1 MKRRGVKFERSKK
14 INGKDLIN
22 IGLFLA
28 IDFVIV
34 FAVAMMG
41 YIPVM
46 IPMLCVL
53 CPLFGAIPYMLFL
66 TKVKKFGMITIF
78 GILCGLLNMVTGMGI
93 YPFIAGFI
101 CGGLADVLY
110 TLVGKCSSKKMA
122 VLSSG
127 VMFLILWANE
137 LPLFI
142 NIESYFANKTN
153 FGTDYVNTMAQIYQS
168 WFCPILFV
176 AAFVCGILGALIGLA
191 CCKNILQKPELFNF
205 FYYQC

>member
-1 MKRRGVKFERSKK
+1 MKNSKK
-14 INGKDLIN
+14 LNGKDLIN
-22 IGLFLA
+22 IGIFLA

-34 FAVAMMG
+34 FAVSITG
-41 YIPVM
+41 FIPIMV
-46 IPMLCVL
+46 PMLAVL
-53 CPLFGAIPYMLFL
+53 CPLIGAIPYMLFL

-153 FGTDYVNTMAQIYQS
+153 FGIDYVNTMAQIYQS

-176 AAFVCGILGALIGLA
+176 AAFVCGILGALIGLV
-191 CCKNILQKPELFNF
+191 CCKKHFAKAGII
-205 FYYQC
+205 